1 MSTGDSYISRV
12 VREELPRYRAITKC
26 TVGNGITTSF
36 WHDSWLLETTLA
48 DTFPALK
55 SHLLGQSLGLPSE
68 VKTDV
73 MLLWHMW
80 KARNSLIFDQV
91 VLSPQNII
99 RRTIST
105 MEQWTVRYRKLSLH
119 WNVWIEFTL
128 KI

>member
-1 MSTGDSYISRV
+1 MLHSRYIRSLDDSSCENCPGTLETDELIFSQCPRAV
-12 VREELPRYRAITKC
+12 V
-26 TVGNGITTSF
+26 F
-36 WHDSWLLETTLA
+36 WHILGIDVNPGN
-48 DTFPALK
+48 FRK